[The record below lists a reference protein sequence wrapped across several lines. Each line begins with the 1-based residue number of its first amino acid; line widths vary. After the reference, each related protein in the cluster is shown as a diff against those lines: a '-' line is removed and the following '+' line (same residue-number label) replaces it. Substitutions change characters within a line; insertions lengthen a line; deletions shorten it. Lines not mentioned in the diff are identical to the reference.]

1 MRIRSVT
8 AAAFGPLVDET
19 LELAP
24 GLTVVSGPNES
35 GKSSWHAA
43 VHAALCGRRRGR
55 GAPTRDD
62 RAFAERHR
70 PWYGD
75 RWAVSAEIELAD
87 GRRVEMRHDLAG
99 MVDCSATDLVLG
111 RKVSDEVMVEGSP
124 DASRW
129 LGLDRRSYAATG
141 WVAQA
146 DLLGVLDEAD
156 GLQEHLQRAAATAA
170 TTSSTA
176 AGALDLLDAFARDRV
191 GLDRTTSTRPLRLA
205 GAEVEAARTHL
216 REAERRHDEHLDLA
230 ARHDTVLGRVAAAV
244 DGVQD
249 AERWA
254 TATSGLRE
262 RGQALDR
269 LAERADHAAR
279 LAAAHAGRPT
289 VDRADAVPPLTGPS
303 RRPGWLAAAA
313 TLAALAA
320 VLLIAGQPLAA
331 GGCLVLALAAGA
343 AGATRPEAP
352 VRVPARPTPTGSDA
366 DARVAAEEAARR
378 EGERAAAGAAL
389 IRYAVDLG
397 LDVGTATDLG
407 ALDALH
413 DDAARSLAEQRHRLA
428 ALERESERLAGTLV
442 ERARSLPGVP
452 EAEERLAAAE
462 AELARVERLRD
473 TLGLTTSYLRRAQ
486 DRVHRDIAPVLAR
499 TLTRWLPEVTDGRYT
514 EAVVDPASLEVR
526 LRAAGH
532 EWRAATAL
540 SVGTAEQVHLL
551 LRVALAE
558 HLTAPGESCPLVLDD
573 VTVQA
578 DDARTPRVLDV
589 LLALADDRQVVLFSQ
604 EPEVSAWADRRL
616 ARSARHTHVRLKQVD
631 AV

>member
-55 GAPTRDD
+55 GALTRDD
-62 RAFAERHR
+62 RVFAERHR

-75 RWAVSAEIELAD
+75 RWAVSAELELAD

-141 WVAQA
+141 SVAQA

-176 AGALDLLDAFARDRV
+176 AGALDLLDAYARDHV

-205 GAEVEAARTHL
+205 GAEVEAARALL

-230 ARHDTVLGRVAAAV
+230 ARHDAVLRRVAVAV
-244 DGVQD
+244 EGVQD

-254 TATSGLRE
+254 AATSGLRE
-262 RGQALDR
+262 RGQTLDR

-279 LAAAHAGRPT
+279 LAAAHADRP
-289 VDRADAVPPLTGPS
+289 PS
-303 RRPGWLAAAA
+303 YEPMPW
-313 TLAALAA
+313 
-320 VLLIAGQPLAA
+320 
-331 GGCLVLALAAGA
+331 
-343 AGATRPEAP
+343 
-352 VRVPARPTPTGSDA
+352 
-366 DARVAAEEAARR
+366 
-378 EGERAAAGAAL
+378 
-389 IRYAVDLG
+389 
-397 LDVGTATDLG
+397 
-407 ALDALH
+407 
-413 DDAARSLAEQRHRLA
+413 RHRLVRPGGPA
-428 ALERESERLAGTLV
+428 GSPRL
-442 ERARSLPGVP
+442 
-452 EAEERLAAAE
+452 LAC
-462 AELARVERLRD
+462 
-473 TLGLTTSYLRRAQ
+473 LRRS
-486 DRVHRDIAPVLAR
+486 P
-499 TLTRWLPEVTDGRYT
+499 P
-514 EAVVDPASLEVR
+514 
-526 LRAAGH
+526 
-532 EWRAATAL
+532 
-540 SVGTAEQVHLL
+540 
-551 LRVALAE
+551 
-558 HLTAPGESCPLVLDD
+558 CC
-573 VTVQA
+573 
-578 DDARTPRVLDV
+578 
-589 LLALADDRQVVLFSQ
+589 
-604 EPEVSAWADRRL
+604 
-616 ARSARHTHVRLKQVD
+616 
-631 AV
+631 